1 MVLNLEPCIHAFRG
15 GVIQSINCITPKEP
29 LASNSWVFPKNTY
42 PWRPAQPR
50 VQSWHGC
57 WHYSQFPG
65 WPILNWT
72 YLPSGGK
79 FPDPTLEYNRYSI
92 CKPLLNYLPEWR
104 GEEKTIQV
112 SVQQSTEV
120 CVRFQ
125 LFMPDLMVEYNTH
138 ITKHIVCSITIIPN
152 LQKPIEF
159 HVNYR

>member
-112 SVQQSTEV
+112 SVQLSTEV

-125 LFMPDLMVEYNTH
+125 LCIYENGKLAPASKLVPDRAALTMEKR
-138 ITKHIVCSITIIPN
+138 KHSN
-152 LQKPIEF
+152 RQDSL
-159 HVNYR
+159 